1 MKTKILIALLIVAS
15 LFGYL
20 EWGMGNHTFLI
31 AIEWEVLSKL
41 FTDPKSVA
49 HPFIFIPLFG
59 QLLLLITLFQ
69 KTPRKKWIYAGMACI
84 GLLLVFMLVV
94 GILGKNLKIIAST
107 IPFILT
113 CIYVIRYFKTVST

>member
-1 MKTKILIALLIVAS
+1 MKIRILIILLIVTS

-20 EWGMGNHTFLI
+20 EWGTGNHTFLFKT
-31 AIEWEVLSKL
+31 EWEVLSKL

-69 KTPRKKWIYAGMACI
+69 KTQRKKWIYAGMACI
-84 GLLLVFMLVV
+84 ALLLLFILLD
-94 GILGKNLKIIAST
+94 GIMGKNLKIIAST
-107 IPFILT
+107 LPFLLT
-113 CIYVIRYFKTVST
+113 CLYVVKYLKTVST